1 MNKID
6 AFIVARQS
14 SSRLPGKA
22 LVLVEGKP
30 LLQLISERLRACP
43 EISEVWFVTSNQH
56 ADDGIE
62 DLASRIGVR
71 CHRGHPDD
79 VLNRL
84 YTASLESEADAFLE
98 VGGDCPLIDPTL
110 VGHGVKIA
118 RASDADFTSN
128 AFKPPFSYPVGYDFI
143 LIKKEAL
150 HRLHGLAEL
159 DSERCQPFQFV
170 IRRPELFTQ
179 HHFSQEKNLNQ
190 WRFTLDYPEDLK
202 FIEAVFYELY
212 ENHRIFGFQE
222 IEELLQRRPDIVALN
237 SKYATPVAFSTI
249 WFTGSYTTEVGRD
262 IERML
267 KQSAEAEASKDWQ
280 RSIGQLSIATQ
291 LLEDLLAR
299 ANYFEKKGA
308 DD

>member
-22 LVLVEGKP
+22 LVIVEGKP
-30 LLQLISERLRACP
+30 LLQLIYERLRACQ
-43 EISEVWFVTSNQH
+43 EISEVWFVTSNQS

-71 CHRGHPDD
+71 CHRGDPED
-79 VLNRL
+79 VLKRL

-118 RASDADFTSN
+118 RDSDADFTSN

-179 HHFSQEKNLNQ
+179 HHFSQEKNLNH
-190 WRFTLDYPEDLK
+190 WRFTLDYLDDLK

-237 SKYATPVAFSTI
+237 SKHATTVAFSAI

-262 IERML
+262 IERIL
-267 KQSAEAEASKDWQ
+267 KQSSEAETSKDWQ
-280 RSIGQLSIATQ
+280 RSIGQLSIAIK